1 MTTLARDA
9 MSQESNLAF
18 PSFVIMFKEKGK
30 KVMKMMHEVS
40 TEIHGIIKYDKHC
53 SRCSNRLQIKS
64 VSHTGLIKI
73 VIGAK

>member
-1 MTTLARDA
+1 
-9 MSQESNLAF
+9 
-18 PSFVIMFKEKGK
+18 
-30 KVMKMMHEVS
+30 MKMMHEVS